1 MNKIKITLFILF
13 LSLMSTNVLKA
24 QFLERLNKRVQRS
37 AENAAINKA
46 EQIAA
51 DKAGEAIEKGVT
63 KGLES
68 IFTKKMEGVNSGSI
82 KSVDASKIPDSYTF
96 EWMYTMQMQT
106 NSGLVNIDYFLKPNA
121 TYFGSKV
128 NMEQSKSAGL
138 MFMVTDFYR
147 NINTIF
153 METNGSKMAMPTV
166 LNLDVNIES
175 DEKIKSND
183 FSFKKIGTKT
193 ILGYKCQGF
202 KAVTDEATT
211 IIYVTNDSPVSFN
224 QLFGSNVKSI
234 PKGFDPKMLS
244 TIKNGLIMEMEYT
257 SKEDKNNTTTLK
269 CVILKKNPFTI
280 NKSDYQFMNMNLSN

>member
-138 MFMVTDFYR
+138 MFMVTDFDR

-269 CVILKKNPFTI
+269 CLILKKNPFTI
-280 NKSDYQFMNMNLSN
+280 NKSDYQFMNMNLSD